1 MRLLVLAAASALA
14 LTLPVLA
21 QDRMPI
27 PPAPTPT
34 AAPAAKPSAAPNGP
48 PTLLVI
54 ISIDQFSSDLFE
66 AYRPTFTG
74 GFARLLTGTV
84 FANGYQSHA
93 ATETCPGHST
103 ITTGD
108 RPARTGII
116 ANDWVDLK
124 TAREDK
130 TVYCAEDES
139 VAGSNS
145 TTYTV
150 SDIHLKVPSLGER
163 LKALRPA
170 TRVYSVAGKDRAAV
184 MMGGHNIDELWWWD
198 GKAYRSFADKATPAA
213 VTRINTGVAA
223 QIAAP
228 AEALTPPPF
237 CAARD
242 KAIDIGGGKTVGA
255 HRFDRAAGDARAW
268 RASPAFDG
276 ATLALAAQMIIAG
289 KLGQGTTTD
298 VISVGASGTD
308 YVGHIYGPCGV
319 ETCIQLT
326 SLDNDLG
333 EFMQVLDRLKIDYAV
348 ALTADHGGLD
358 LPERAK
364 LNGQPTAQRLD
375 PDFTPEKIGR
385 QIAAKFGLPGQL
397 LWGGSIGDVW
407 IDPKLSATDRA
418 RVLAEAVKITKAHP
432 QVETVFTAEQIAATP
447 MPTSPPDKW
456 TMIER
461 ARASYFP
468 ERSGAFVVVLKK
480 FVTPIPD
487 PTKGY
492 VATHGSFWDYDRR
505 VPIIFWRRGMA
516 HAEVSRAVE
525 TVDIAPT
532 LATWAGL
539 PIVAGQVDGKC
550 LPEVI
555 GCK

>member
-1 MRLLVLAAASALA
+1 MRLPLFATVATLA
-14 LTLPVLA
+14 LTPPASA

-27 PPAPTPT
+27 PPAPTPAT
-34 AAPAAKPSAAPNGP
+34 TSAPAPAPKGP
-48 PTLLVI
+48 PKLLVI
-54 ISIDQFSSDLFE
+54 ISVDQFSSDLFE

-74 GFARLLTGTV
+74 GFARLLGGTV

-116 ANDWVDLK
+116 ANDWINL
-124 TAREDK
+124 TAARTDK
-130 TVYCAEDES
+130 TIYCAEDES
-139 VAGSNS
+139 VPGSTSNA
-145 TTYTV
+145 YTV

-198 GKAYRSFADKATPAA
+198 GKSYRSFAGKPTPAV
-213 VTRINTGVAA
+213 VTQVNQGVAA
-223 QIAAP
+223 QLAQPAA
-228 AEALTPPPF
+228 ALTPPAW
-237 CAARD
+237 CASRD
-242 KAIDIGGGKTVGA
+242 KAIDIGAGKTVGTYK
-255 HRFDRAAGDARAW
+255 FDRAAGDARAW

-276 ATLALAAQMIIAG
+276 ATLALAAQMIVAG
-289 KLGQGTTTD
+289 KLGKGAATD
-298 VISVGASGTD
+298 VISIGASGTD
-308 YVGHIYGPCGV
+308 YVGHSYGPGGV
-319 ETCIQLT
+319 ETCIQLA
-326 SLDNDLG
+326 SLDRDLAG
-333 EFMQVLDRLKIDYAV
+333 FFEVLDRFQVDYAV

-358 LPERAK
+358 LPERGR

-375 PDFTPEKIGR
+375 ADFTPAKIGR

-407 IDPKLSATDRA
+407 IDPTLSAADRA
-418 RVLAEAVKITKAHP
+418 RVLAEAVRIAKAHP
-432 QVETVFTAEQIAATP
+432 QVETVFTAEQIAATR
-447 MPTSPPDKW
+447 MPTSPPDTW
-456 TMIER
+456 TMLER
-461 ARASYFP
+461 ARASYNP
-468 ERSGAFVVVLKK
+468 DRSGAFVVVLKK

-487 PTKGY
+487 PTRGY

-505 VPIIFWRRGMA
+505 VPILFWRKGMP
-516 HAEVSRAVE
+516 HAEVKRAIE

-532 LATWAGL
+532 LATWAGF
-539 PIVAGQVDGKC
+539 PIVAGEVDGRC
-550 LPEVI
+550 LPEVAS
-555 GCK
+555 CR